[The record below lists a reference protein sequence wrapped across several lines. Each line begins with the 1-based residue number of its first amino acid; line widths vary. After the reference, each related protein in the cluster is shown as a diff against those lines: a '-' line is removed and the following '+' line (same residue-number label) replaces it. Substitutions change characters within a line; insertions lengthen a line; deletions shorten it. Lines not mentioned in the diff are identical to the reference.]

1 MPRISPREFLDLPLR
16 VHSFLEGVPLH
27 DVWAVDLPSGF
38 NGITL
43 CEFRNRVKT
52 QSQRNTI
59 PNTTKA
65 LLGLR
70 FALGRVCRLDAQT
83 SAQKLASYIK
93 FLPQDDRDRS
103 LVPPG
108 SKESVFDVVYSFE
121 NEILLEIVNATV
133 HAFWAQALA
142 RVSDGY
148 RLYWAIYVK
157 PVGWITRAYMALIDP
172 LRRLVVYPQLLS
184 STRQEWL
191 RLYSGQDSV
200 VHVN

>member
-1 MPRISPREFLDLPLR
+1 MPRISAREFLDLPLR
-16 VHSFLEGVPLH
+16 VHSFLKDVPLH

-38 NGITL
+38 EGITL
-43 CEFRNRVKT
+43 CEFRSRVKN

-70 FALGRVCRLDAQT
+70 FALGRIFRLDAQT
-83 SAQKLASYIK
+83 SAQKLASYVR

-121 NEILLEIVNATV
+121 NEMLLELVNATV
-133 HAFWAQALA
+133 HAFWAQALT
-142 RVSDGY
+142 RVLDGY

-157 PVGWITRAYMALIDP
+157 PVGWITRTYMALIDP
-172 LRRLVVYPQLLS
+172 LRRWVVYPQLLS
-184 STRQEWL
+184 STRQDWL
-191 RLYSGQDSV
+191 RLYSGQAASCT
-200 VHVN
+200 

>member
-16 VHSFLEGVPLH
+16 VHSFLRGVPLH
-27 DVWAVDLPSGF
+27 DVWTVDLPSGF

-43 CEFRNRVKT
+43 REFRNRVKT
-52 QSQRNTI
+52 QSQRNTV
-59 PNTTKA
+59 PKTTKA

-83 SAQKLASYIK
+83 SAQKLASYVK
-93 FLPQDDRDRS
+93 FLPRDDRDRS